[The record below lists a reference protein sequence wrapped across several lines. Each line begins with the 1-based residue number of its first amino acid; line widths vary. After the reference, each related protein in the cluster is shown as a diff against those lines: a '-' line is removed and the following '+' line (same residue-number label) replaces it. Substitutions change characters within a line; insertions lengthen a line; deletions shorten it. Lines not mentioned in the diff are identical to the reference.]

1 MKDRLSGLLGA
12 PVFLDSDD
20 LTDLRE
26 LLRIVARSDV
36 FLLLQTSNV
45 LTRAWCLLEIYT
57 AILNGTPIV
66 TVDVPPRDSDPQE
79 LSSGAKKYFSM
90 VMGSPNCGRAGQR
103 HGGLR
108 LLV

>member
-1 MKDRLSGLLGA
+1 MEAAGDARHLQDRLSGLPGA
-12 PVFLDSDD
+12 PGFLDSDD

-57 AILNGTPIV
+57 AICNHG
-66 TVDVPPRDSDPQE
+66 
-79 LSSGAKKYFSM
+79 KKQLACCWARMPF
-90 VMGSPNCGRAGQR
+90 GE
-103 HGGLR
+103 
-108 LLV
+108 

>member
-1 MKDRLSGLLGA
+1 MKDRLSVLLGA

-36 FLLLQTSNV
+36 LILLQTTNV

-57 AILNGTPIV
+57 AICNHG
-66 TVDVPPRDSDPQE
+66 
-79 LSSGAKKYFSM
+79 KKLRTTCWLPLA
-90 VMGSPNCGRAGQR
+90 VV
-103 HGGLR
+103 LR
-108 LLV
+108 LL